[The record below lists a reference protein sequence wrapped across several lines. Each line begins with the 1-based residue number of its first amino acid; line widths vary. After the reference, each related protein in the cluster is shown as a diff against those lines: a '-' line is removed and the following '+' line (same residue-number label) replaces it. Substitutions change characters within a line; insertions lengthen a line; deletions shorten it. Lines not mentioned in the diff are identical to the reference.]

1 MPRPLGVSAE
11 MKTLVTGA
19 TGYVG
24 SRLARRLLR
33 DHHEVRGLTRQSSAS
48 VPGVELVM
56 GDAVSGEGLERALD
70 GVQVAYYLI
79 HSMEP
84 SPDGAF
90 MERERRSAENFAG
103 AADAL
108 GVERIVY
115 LGGLIPEGG
124 PASDHLASRL
134 EVENVLLGSS
144 ACSVALRA
152 SIVIGAGSRSF
163 RFLVKLVERMPVLAI
178 PAWRSNRTN
187 PVDERDVIEMLA
199 RAATADD
206 VCGRSF
212 DVGGPDTVSYEQLI
226 QLIRDHMLL
235 ARPTVALGSLNPH
248 PDRQPHLGPD
258 HRRTS
263 RADRPADGEPR
274 RRPARSGASA
284 SEAFGVRLHSLD
296 SAIEHAL
303 REWEADEPLAAR

>member
-11 MKTLVTGA
+11 MNILVTGA

-48 VPGVELVM
+48 VPGVELVT

-70 GVQVAYYLI
+70 GVEVAYYLI

-103 AADAL
+103 AADAA

-134 EVENVLLGSS
+134 EVEDDPARVRRP
-144 ACSVALRA
+144 CSVALRA
-152 SIVIGAGSRSF
+152 SIVIGARSRSF
-163 RFLVKLVERMPVLAI
+163 RFLVKLVERMPVS
-178 PAWRSNRTN
+178 PSRR
-187 PVDERDVIEMLA
+187 
-199 RAATADD
+199 
-206 VCGRSF
+206 
-212 DVGGPDTVSYEQLI
+212 GGPTE
-226 QLIRDHMLL
+226 
-235 ARPTVALGSLNPH
+235 PTRS
-248 PDRQPHLGPD
+248 
-258 HRRTS
+258 TS
-263 RADRPADGEPR
+263 AT
-274 RRPARSGASA
+274 
-284 SEAFGVRLHSLD
+284 
-296 SAIEHAL
+296 
-303 REWEADEPLAAR
+303 